1 MGAIARERYLQK
13 LIDRKENGMIKVITG
28 IRRCGKSYL
37 LFQLYHDYLISVGVK
52 KDNIIAIALDED
64 ENEKYRESKE
74 LSAYIRSKIVNENEQ
89 YYVFIDEVQY
99 AIKKEE
105 LKSDKPLPLYG
116 VLNGLLHRQNV
127 DVYVTGSNSKLL
139 SKDVMTEFR
148 GRGDEV
154 RVHPLTFKEYYA
166 YLGGDKLERFEEYAQ
181 HGGLPLTLFRKSA
194 EDKAKYLSDLF
205 KEVYFKDIE
214 ERYSIDLPEVL
225 QLLTDDL
232 CSSIGSLTN
241 SSKIANALKSAKN
254 IKVDSQ
260 TIATYLDYLEESFLF
275 NQAKRYDVKGKKYFL
290 YPSKYYCTD
299 MGLRNARLNFRQ
311 QEETHAMENII
322 YNELLARG
330 FSVDVGVVE
339 IVSVGEDG
347 KRHQKQCEIDFVINK
362 GMRRYYIQSALALNT
377 DGKEKTELRPFLETK
392 DFFKKI
398 IVTKSY
404 MKPWFDDNG
413 IYHVGLYDFLL
424 DESILES

>member
-1 MGAIARERYLQK
+1 MEPVAREKYLQK
-13 LIDRKENGMIKVITG
+13 LIDHKENGMIKVITG

-37 LFQLYHDYLISVGVK
+37 LFHLYYDYLISVGVK
-52 KDNIIAIALDED
+52 KENIITIALDE
-64 ENEKYRESKE
+64 EESEKYRNPKE
-74 LSAYIRSKIVNENEQ
+74 LSAYIRSRIVNENEQ

-116 VLNGLLHRQNV
+116 VLNGLLRKQNV

-154 RVHPLTFKEYYA
+154 RVYPLTFKEYYA
-166 YLGGDKLERFEEYAQ
+166 YSGGDKAERFEEYSLY
-181 HGGLPLTLFRKSA
+181 GGLPLILSLKSA

-322 YNELLARG
+322 YNELLTRG

-347 KRHQKQCEIDFVINK
+347 KRHKKQYEIDFVVNK
-362 GMRRYYIQSALALNT
+362 GMRKYYIQSALALNT
-377 DGKEKTELRPFLETK
+377 DCKEKNELRPFSETK

-404 MKPWFDDNG
+404 MKPWFDDCG

-424 DESILES
+424 DESLLES